1 MARNFPEDTKRAIR
15 SRVSPQ
21 SADHELNELRGR
33 HLRPPSTHTLQY
45 WSPSEIENGH
55 TTQST
60 QPASKQTS
68 APPLLA
74 CMPRTIFMVR

>member
-1 MARNFPEDTKRAIR
+1 MARNFPEDTERAIR
-15 SRVSPQ
+15 SRVGSQ
-21 SADHELNELRGR
+21 FADHELNELRG
-33 HLRPPSTHTLQY
+33 Q
-45 WSPSEIENGH
+45 IENGH

-60 QPASKQTS
+60 QQASKQTS